1 MSRRPV
7 GPCATSTSRAVIF
20 LRSRTSLLPRRFS
33 LSTTVRRVPV
43 ATVVLPLPITTRL
56 ALRPGRLAVSVCL
69 VAAADGFIALASR
82 RAF

>member
-1 MSRRPV
+1 MSLRPV
-7 GPCATSTSRAVIF
+7 GPCATSTSRAIIF
-20 LRSRTSLLPRRFS
+20 LRSRRSFLPLRFS

-56 ALRPGRLAVSVCL
+56 VPRPGRLAVSVCL
-69 VAAADGFIALASR
+69 VAAADGFIAFASR